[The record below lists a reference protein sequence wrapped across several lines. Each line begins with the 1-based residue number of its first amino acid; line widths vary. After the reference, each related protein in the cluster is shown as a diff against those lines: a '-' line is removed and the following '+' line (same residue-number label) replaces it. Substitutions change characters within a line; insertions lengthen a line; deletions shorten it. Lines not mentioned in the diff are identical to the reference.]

1 MPWIA
6 CVCGSLHALV
16 WNVLNDDP
24 LSSGTLYDKVWEL
37 HRVADLPGGSTQ
49 LFIGLHLIH
58 EVTSPQAFSALREK
72 GLGVRCPERTIA
84 TVDHIVPTTNQQR
97 PFEDPLAEEM
107 LSTLE
112 RNCAEHGIKLNGI
125 GSGRQ
130 GIVHVIAPELGLSQ
144 PGITVACGDSHTCTH
159 GAFGAIAFGI
169 GTSQVRDVLAS
180 QSLAMNK
187 LKVRRIQVN
196 GQLSEGVS
204 AKDLILHVI
213 RTLGV
218 KGGVGFVYEFA
229 GSAIEALSMEE
240 RMTLCNMAIEG
251 GARCGYVNPD
261 QVTFD
266 YIKGRPYA
274 PSGDSW
280 DRAVAWWRSMASEN
294 DAVVDDEVV
303 FDAPS
308 IPPTV
313 TWGITPGQGL
323 GIDECVPTLDALEPA
338 ERPIAEEAYRYMAL
352 EPGTAIAGVP
362 VDVCFIGSCTNGR
375 LSDLRAA
382 AAIARGRQVADG
394 IKAFVV
400 PGSEQVAQA
409 AEAEGL
415 DVIFRA
421 AGFEWRE
428 PGCSMCLAMNPD
440 RLDGRQIS
448 ASSSNR
454 NFKGRQGSAS
464 GRTLLMSP
472 AMVAAAAVTGTVTDV
487 RTLGISAPKNNG
499 IAV

>member
-1 MPWIA
+1 MLWIA
-6 CVCGSLHALV
+6 CVCDSLHGLV
-16 WNVLNDDP
+16 WNVLNDGP
-24 LSSGTLYDKVWEL
+24 LSSGTLYDKVWDL
-37 HRVADLPGGSTQ
+37 HRVAELPGGSTQ

-58 EVTSPQAFSALREK
+58 EVTSPQAFSALRDK
-72 GLGVRCPERTIA
+72 GLGVRYPDQTVA

-112 RNCAEHGIKLNGI
+112 RNCAEYGIKLNGI

-229 GSAIEALSMEE
+229 GSAIETLSMEE

-280 DRAVAWWRSMASEN
+280 ERAVAWWRSIASEK
-294 DAVVDDEVV
+294 DAVVDDVVV

-382 AAIARGRQVADG
+382 AAVARGRQVADG

-487 RTLGISAPKNNG
+487 RSLGISATTNNG

>member
-1 MPWIA
+1 MFSA
-6 CVCGSLHALV
+6 AATEL
-16 WNVLNDDP
+16 
-24 LSSGTLYDKVWEL
+24 LSSGTLYDKVWDL
-37 HRVADLPGGSTQ
+37 HRVAELPGGSTQ
-49 LFIGLHLIH
+49 LFVGLHLIH
-58 EVTSPQAFSALREK
+58 EVTSPQAFAALRDK
-72 GLGVRCPERTIA
+72 GLSVRCPDRTVA
-84 TVDHIVPTTNQQR
+84 TVDHIVPTTNQAR
-97 PFEDPLAEEM
+97 PFADPLAEEM
-107 LSTLE
+107 LTTLE
-112 RNCAEHGIKLNGI
+112 RNCAEYGIELNGI

-130 GIVHVIAPELGLSQ
+130 GIVHVIAPELGLTQ
-144 PGITVACGDSHTCTH
+144 PGMTVACGDSHTSTH

-187 LKVRRIQVN
+187 LKVRRIQVE
-196 GQLSEGVS
+196 GRLTEGVS

-213 RTLGV
+213 RHLGV
-218 KGGVGFVYEFA
+218 KGGVGFAYEFA
-229 GSAIEALSMEE
+229 GPAVAALSMEE

-261 QVTFD
+261 DVTFD
-266 YIKGRPYA
+266 YLRGRPHA
-274 PSGDSW
+274 PTGEAW
-280 DRAVAWWRSMASEN
+280 DRAVTWWRSLASGS

-303 FDAPS
+303 FDASS
-308 IPPTV
+308 ITPTV

-323 GIDECVPTLDALEPA
+323 GIQELIPA
-338 ERPIAEEAYRYMAL
+338 PEQLPAGDRPIAEEAYRYMDL
-352 EPGTAIAGVP
+352 KPGMAIAGLP

-382 AAIARGRQVADG
+382 AAVARGRMVADG
-394 IKAFVV
+394 IRAFVV
-400 PGSEQVAQA
+400 PGSEQVARA

-415 DVIFRA
+415 DAVFID
-421 AGFEWRE
+421 AGFEWRQ

-440 RLDGRQIS
+440 RLQGRQIS

-472 AMVAAAAVTGTVTDV
+472 AMVAAAAIHGRVTDV
-487 RTLGISAPKNNG
+487 RTLLTPHVS
-499 IAV
+499 

>member
-6 CVCGSLHALV
+6 CVCDSSHALV
-16 WNVLNDDP
+16 WNVLNDGP
-24 LSSGTLYDKVWEL
+24 LSSRTLYDKVWDL
-37 HRVADLPGGSTQ
+37 HRVAELPGGSTQ

-58 EVTSPQAFSALREK
+58 EVTSPQAFSALRDK

-112 RNCAEHGIKLNGI
+112 RNCAEYGIKLNGI

-229 GSAIEALSMEE
+229 GSAIETLSMEE

-280 DRAVAWWRSMASEN
+280 ERAVAWWRSIASEK
-294 DAVVDDEVV
+294 DAVVDDVVV

-382 AAIARGRQVADG
+382 AAVARGRQVADG

-487 RTLGISAPKNNG
+487 RSLGISATTNNG

>member
-1 MPWIA
+1 M
-6 CVCGSLHALV
+6 
-16 WNVLNDDP
+16 
-24 LSSGTLYDKVWEL
+24 SSGTLYDKVWDL
-37 HRVADLPGGSTQ
+37 HRVAELPGGSTQ

-58 EVTSPQAFSALREK
+58 EVTSPQAFAALEDK
-72 GLGVRCPERTIA
+72 GLSVRCPERTVA
-84 TVDHIVPTTNQQR
+84 TVDHIVPTTSQAR
-97 PFEDPLAEEM
+97 PFADPLAEEM

-112 RNCAEHGIKLNGI
+112 RNCSRHGITLHGL

-130 GIVHVIAPELGLSQ
+130 GIVHVIAPELGLTQ
-144 PGITVACGDSHTCTH
+144 PGMTVACGDSHTSTH

-187 LKVRRIQVN
+187 LKVRRIWVDN
-196 GQLSEGVS
+196 QLGSGVF

-218 KGGVGFVYEFA
+218 KAGVGHAYEFA
-229 GSAIEALSMEE
+229 GPAIESLSMEE

-261 QVTFD
+261 QVTID
-266 YIKGRPYA
+266 YLAGRPGA
-274 PSGDSW
+274 PSGEAW
-280 DRAVAWWRSMASEN
+280 DRAVAWWRSLVSDPDASF
-294 DAVVDDEVV
+294 DDEVR
-303 FDAPS
+303 FDAAA
-308 IPPTV
+308 IAPTV
-313 TWGITPGQGL
+313 TWGITPGQG
-323 GIDECVPTLDALEPA
+323 IAVDESVPIPEQLEPS
-338 ERPIAEEAYRYMAL
+338 ERPIAEEAYRYMDL
-352 EPGTAIAGVP
+352 NPGQPISGVP

-375 LSDLRAA
+375 LSDLQAA
-382 AAIARGRQVADG
+382 AAVARGRQVFPG
-394 IKAFVV
+394 IRAFVV
-400 PGSEQVAQA
+400 PGSEQVARA

-415 DVIFRA
+415 DAVFRK

-440 RLDGRQIS
+440 RLEGRQIS

-472 AMVAAAAVTGTVTDV
+472 AMVAAAAVTGQVTDV
-487 RTLGISAPKNNG
+487 RHLAALPAP
-499 IAV
+499 A

>member
-1 MPWIA
+1 
-6 CVCGSLHALV
+6 
-16 WNVLNDDP
+16 
-24 LSSGTLYDKVWEL
+24 
-37 HRVADLPGGSTQ
+37 
-49 LFIGLHLIH
+49 
-58 EVTSPQAFSALREK
+58 
-72 GLGVRCPERTIA
+72 
-84 TVDHIVPTTNQQR
+84 
-97 PFEDPLAEEM
+97 
-107 LSTLE
+107 
-112 RNCAEHGIKLNGI
+112 
-125 GSGRQ
+125 
-130 GIVHVIAPELGLSQ
+130 VHVIAPELGLTQ
-144 PGITVACGDSHTCTH
+144 PGMTVACGDSHTSTH

-196 GQLSEGVS
+196 GRLAEGVS

-213 RTLGV
+213 RHLGV
-218 KGGVGFVYEFA
+218 KGGVGYAYEFA

-266 YIKGRPYA
+266 YLKGRPHA
-274 PSGDSW
+274 PEGEAW
-280 DRAVAWWRSMASEN
+280 NRAVAWWSSLAT
-294 DAVVDDEVV
+294 DANATVDDEVV
-303 FDAPS
+303 FDAAAIS
-308 IPPTV
+308 PTV

-323 GIDECVPTLDALEPA
+323 GIDETVPSLDQLDPG
-338 ERPIAEEAYRYMAL
+338 ERPIAEEAYRYMDL
-352 EPGTAIAGVP
+352 QPGTAIAGVP

-382 AAIARGRQVADG
+382 ADVARGRQVAEG

-400 PGSEQVAQA
+400 PGSEQVAKA

-415 DVIFRA
+415 DAVFRA

-440 RLDGRQIS
+440 RLEGRQIS

-472 AMVAAAAVTGTVTDV
+472 AMVAAAAVNGRVTDV
-487 RTLGISAPKNNG
+487 RTLISPSAS
-499 IAV
+499 

>member
-1 MPWIA
+1 MA
-6 CVCGSLHALV
+6 
-16 WNVLNDDP
+16 
-24 LSSGTLYDKVWEL
+24 E
-37 HRVADLPGGSTQ
+37 LPGGSTQ
-49 LFIGLHLIH
+49 LFVGLHLIH
-58 EVTSPQAFSALREK
+58 EVTSPQAFSALKDK
-72 GLGVRCPERTIA
+72 GLSVRCPERTVA
-84 TVDHIVPTTNQQR
+84 TVDHIVPTTSQAR
-97 PFEDPLAEEM
+97 PFADPLAEEM

-112 RNCAEHGIKLNGI
+112 RNCAENGIELNGI

-130 GIVHVIAPELGLSQ
+130 GIVHVIAPELGLTQ
-144 PGITVACGDSHTCTH
+144 PGMTVACGDSHTSTH

-187 LKVRRIQVN
+187 LKVRRIRVD
-196 GQLSEGVS
+196 GSLSDGVY
-204 AKDLILHVI
+204 AKDLILHII

-218 KGGVGFVYEFA
+218 KGGVGFAYEFS
-229 GSAIEALSMEE
+229 GSAIEVLSMEE

-266 YIKGRPYA
+266 YLAGRPHSPTGA
-274 PSGDSW
+274 DW
-280 DRAVAWWRSMASEN
+280 NRAVTWWASLASDP

-303 FDAPS
+303 FDAAS
-308 IPPTV
+308 IAPTV

-323 GIDECVPTLDALEPA
+323 GVDESVPALDQLEPGD
-338 ERPIAEEAYRYMAL
+338 RPIAEEAYQYMDL
-352 EPGTAIAGVP
+352 QPGSPIDGLP

-382 AAIARGRQVADG
+382 AAIAQGRSVAEG

-400 PGSEQVAQA
+400 PGSEQVQKA

-415 DVIFRA
+415 HTIFLK

-440 RLDGRQIS
+440 RLEGRQVS

-472 AMVAAAAVTGTVTDV
+472 AMVAAAAVHGRVTDV
-487 RTLGISAPKNNG
+487 RQLPLHAES
-499 IAV
+499 